1 MHRIVTVS
9 LPADCTDLLIS
20 QFHTM
25 PNVVGLSVG
34 RGTSLKPTGDV
45 LTLQVLNRG
54 TDDVLRCISSGCL
67 GRSYSITTSEL
78 DSIIDP
84 EHHSIIEK
92 DYDEAIW
99 EETESGLRHNGRLTP
114 NYIALMGVGGM
125 VAAVGLVSDPA
136 PQAVSFVAAAVLAPG
151 FDPLAKIALG
161 LLHRRAHLIV
171 FGLRNS
177 LLGYLTLI
185 LFAGLSFWL
194 MQLSGATSL
203 AEFTGNPEVESLS
216 NPGPKQYLMSLG
228 GALAGGIIVA
238 SYRESFIAGAMMALA
253 SIHSAAMIG
262 MSLVA
267 GNWEH
272 AWQGT
277 ERFGLDALFVIS
289 SCYVVFGLKQRFI
302 HRRQPIV

>member
-1 MHRIVTVS
+1 
-9 LPADCTDLLIS
+9 
-20 QFHTM
+20 M
-25 PNVVGLSVG
+25 PNVIGLSVD
-34 RGTSLKPTGDV
+34 RGTSLKPAGDV
-45 LTLQVLNRG
+45 LVLNVLNRG
-54 TDDVLRCISSGCL
+54 TDNVLRCVSEGCR
-67 GRSYSITTSEL
+67 GRSYSIATAEL
-78 DSIIDP
+78 ASLIDLDNHP
-84 EHHSIIEK
+84 RIEK
-92 DYDEAIW
+92 DYDEAVW
-99 EETESGLRHNGRLTP
+99 EEMETGLRHNGRLTP
-114 NYIALMGVGGM
+114 NYLALMSIGGI

-136 PQAVSFVAAAVLAPG
+136 PQAVSFVAASVLAPG

-161 LLHRRAHLIV
+161 IAHRQSHLIL

-185 LFAGLSFWL
+185 IWAGLAFWL
-194 MQLSGATSL
+194 MRLYGATTV

-216 NPGPKQYLMSLG
+216 APGAKQFLLSLG

-262 MSLVA
+262 ISIATGEWGL
-267 GNWEH
+267 

-277 ERFGLDALFVIS
+277 ERLGLDVVLVIG
-289 SCYVVFGLKQRFI
+289 SCYLVFSLKQRFV

>member
-1 MHRIVTVS
+1 MHRTITVS
-9 LPADCTDLLIS
+9 VPTDCTDPLIR
-20 QFHTM
+20 QFHAMST
-25 PNVVGLSVG
+25 VIGLSVG

-54 TDDVLRCISSGCL
+54 TDDVLRCVSSGCR
-67 GRSYSITTSEL
+67 GRPYSITTAEL

-84 EHHSIIEK
+84 ENHALIET
-92 DYDEAIW
+92 DTDEAIW

-125 VAAVGLVSDPA
+125 IAAVGLVSDPA
-136 PQAVSFVAAAVLAPG
+136 PQAVSFVAAAVLSPG

-161 LLHRRAHLIV
+161 VLHRRTHLMV
-171 FGLRNS
+171 YGLRNS

-185 LFAGLSFWL
+185 LFADLSFWV
-194 MQLSGATSL
+194 MQLSGVTTI
-203 AEFTGNPEVESLS
+203 AEFIGNPEVESLS

-262 MSLVA
+262 VSLVA
-267 GNWEH
+267 GDWEH
-272 AWQGT
+272 AWQGV
-277 ERFGLDALFVIS
+277 ERFGLDALLVIG
-289 SCYVVFGLKQRFI
+289 SCYVVFALKQRFI
-302 HRRQPIV
+302 HRRAPIV